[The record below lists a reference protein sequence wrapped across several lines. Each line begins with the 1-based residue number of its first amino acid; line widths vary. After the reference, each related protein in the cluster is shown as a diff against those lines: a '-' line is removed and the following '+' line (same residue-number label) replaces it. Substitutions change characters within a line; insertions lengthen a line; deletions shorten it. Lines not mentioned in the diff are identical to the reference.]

1 MQKMKAIVIVLALLL
16 IAVFI
21 IPSLLVLP
29 FSGKVSGQLQ
39 ERVETRDFLALLEQS
54 SAVEVSVYR
63 TARDEVEEIPLE
75 KYVLGV
81 VASEMPADFEEEALK
96 AQALSARTVITKQL
110 LSDTEIG
117 LLKGADIGDTEQYQ
131 VFKNEEELKEQWGLN
146 FQKNIQKISE
156 AVYATRGQIITY
168 DNEPIT
174 AAYFSTSNGYT
185 ENSESYWTSPYP
197 YLKSVASPW
206 DVESPKFED
215 QVTIPVAEFEEKL
228 GVTLNGDQVGEIVE
242 RTPGNRVARVKV
254 GDQEFTGR
262 EIRERLNLR
271 SADFTWE
278 RVGDEII
285 ITTKGFGHGIGMSQY
300 GANGM
305 AKEGKSYEEII
316 QYYYQGVQIQDIS
329 QFLHPQLAK
338 NKD

>member
-1 MQKMKAIVIVLALLL
+1 MKAIIIVIVLLLL
-16 IAVFI
+16 AVFI
-21 IPSLLVLP
+21 VPSLLVLP
-29 FSGKVSGQLQ
+29 FSEKVSGKLK
-39 ERVETRDFLALLEQS
+39 ERIETRDLLALLEETS
-54 SAVEVSVYR
+54 PLEVSVYR
-63 TARDEVEEIPLE
+63 TAKDEVEELPLE

-96 AQALSARTVITKQL
+96 AQALTARTVIVKQL

-131 VFKNEEELKEQWGLN
+131 VFKNEEELREQWGLN
-146 FQKNIQKISE
+146 YQKNIQKISE
-156 AVYATRGQIITY
+156 AVYETRGQIITY
-168 DNEPIT
+168 DNKPIT

-185 ENSESYWTSPYP
+185 ENSESYWSHAYP

-215 QVTIPVAEFEEKL
+215 QVTIPVKEFEEKL
-228 GVTLNGDQVGEIVE
+228 GVTLKGDHVGEILE
-242 RTPGNRVARVKV
+242 RTPGNRVARVKI
-254 GDQEFTGR
+254 GDKEFTGR

-271 SADFTWE
+271 STDFTWE
-278 RVGDEII
+278 RIGDDII

-305 AKEGKSYEEII
+305 AKEGKTYEEII
-316 QYYYQGVQIQDIS
+316 QYYYQGVEIQGLS
-329 QFLHPQLAK
+329 QFLDRELAQE
-338 NKD
+338 